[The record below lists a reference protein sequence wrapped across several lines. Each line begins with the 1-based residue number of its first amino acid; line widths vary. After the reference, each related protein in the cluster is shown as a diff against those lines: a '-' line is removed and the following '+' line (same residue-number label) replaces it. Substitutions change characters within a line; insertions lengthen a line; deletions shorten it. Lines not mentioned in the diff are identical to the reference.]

1 MHTEALY
8 HKDLYKYIKKTPIIT
23 NDRLNKELGC
33 SLYFKCENLQ
43 NTGSFKFRGAS
54 NAILSL
60 DENQRKKGV
69 ITASSGN
76 HGTAMARV
84 GQIFDTSVVV
94 VVPRNA
100 PVVKIQNIKFYGA
113 EVVLYDGGID
123 ERMKVLNKLI
133 EESGRFYV
141 PAFNY
146 EDVIHGQSTIAK
158 EIFEEVEDIDSIISP
173 ISGGGLISG
182 TILSRDI
189 FNSKCSIFGAEP
201 ENMDDAYRSLKS
213 GNLEVNSPNTSICDG
228 LLASLG
234 DKTFP
239 IIRDGVEDIFRVSD
253 KDTLT
258 AMKDIWNN
266 LKIIVEP
273 SSAITFAALRN
284 NAELFKGKKVGLILS
299 GGNVTLSENIWTQ
312 YE

>member
-1 MHTEALY
+1 MNKENIY

-23 NDRLNKELGC
+23 NAKLNEELDC

-76 HGTAMARV
+76 HGTAIARV
-84 GQIFDTSVVV
+84 GQIFNTSVIV
-94 VVPRNA
+94 VVPRKA
-100 PVVKIQNIKFYGA
+100 PLVKIENIKSYGA
-113 EVVLYDGGID
+113 EVILYDGGMD
-123 ERMKVLNKLI
+123 ERMKVLSKRI
-133 EESGRFYV
+133 EESGCFYV

-158 EIFEEVEDIDSIISP
+158 EIFEEVENIDSIISP

-182 TILSRDI
+182 TILSRDKY
-189 FNSKCSIFGAEP
+189 NSRCSIFGVEP

-213 GNLEVNSPNTSICDG
+213 GNLEVNNPNTSICDG

-239 IIRDGVEDIFRVSD
+239 IIKDGVEDIFRVSD
-253 KDTLT
+253 KDTLS

-273 SSAITFAALRN
+273 SSAITLAAIRN
-284 NAELFKGKKVGLILS
+284 NKKLFKGKKIALIMS